1 MKYRNIKGKEIKG
14 YLDIFISNKE
24 DTNNGEIIKWDEM
37 LIYENPE
44 GLNSFAKLLIEIAES
59 FILLIITILL

>member
-1 MKYRNIKGKEIKG
+1 MKYRSIKAKKIKGH
-14 YLDIFISNKE
+14 LDIFVSHKE